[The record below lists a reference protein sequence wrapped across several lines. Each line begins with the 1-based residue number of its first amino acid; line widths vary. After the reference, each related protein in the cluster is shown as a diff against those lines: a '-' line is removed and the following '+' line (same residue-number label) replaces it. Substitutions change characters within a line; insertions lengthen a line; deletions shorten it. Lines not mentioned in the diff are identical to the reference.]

1 MKRNPGKI
9 TLTLALLLV
18 AAATYAAN
26 VHLKNKPPLALTDNG
41 LTLSACGALAGLG
54 NGDVTIT
61 LVADGN
67 LHTICT
73 SPGGNEAPGQNPG
86 EVVVLGDVTIPSNQ
100 IKNGSLKFCV
110 TTEAPATPTPREAGC
125 PNNNWTVR
133 IADVDFSG
141 ATLIVE
147 QGGRVVLRRTL

>member
-1 MKRNPGKI
+1 MPSKAMKCLSLFAI
-9 TLTLALLLV
+9 LFV

-26 VHLKNKPPLALTDNG
+26 VHLKSKPPLSLTDNG

-61 LVADGN
+61 IVATGDI
-67 LHTICT
+67 HTICV

-86 EVVVLGDVTIPSNQ
+86 EVAVLGDVTIPASEV
-100 IKNGSLKFCV
+100 KNGTLKFCV
-110 TTEAPATPTPREAGC
+110 TTAAPATPTPAEAGC
-125 PNNNWTVR
+125 PNNNWRVR
-133 IADVDFSG
+133 IADVDFSD

-147 QGGRVVLRRTL
+147 QGGKVVLQQGL